1 MAPEPRHLRIG
12 VDVGGTNTD
21 GVVLDPSQASEPDKG
36 IIAWHKSPTTTNPS
50 EGINNAIVTMFEST
64 QIDPSEIASVTIGT
78 THFVNALIERDAAR
92 LAPVAVIRLTSQ
104 FSKHDP
110 PCLDWPQDLRDLIL
124 GYYALCKG
132 GLEVDGTLISDIDA
146 EEIKAQCAVVRE
158 KGVKNVVVNGIFSPI
173 DSIERQEER
182 AADIIRSE
190 IPGCTVTCSKDV
202 ANLGFQERE
211 NAAILNATVL
221 NFARRTI
228 KSFQEPMKRLGINCP
243 VFISHDEDLA

>member
-1 MAPEPRHLRIG
+1 MSSQPRHLRIG

-21 GVVLDPSQASEPDKG
+21 GVVLDPSRASEPDKG

-64 QIDPSEIASVTIGT
+64 KIDPSEIASVTIGT

-110 PCLDWPQDLRDLIL
+110 PCLDWPEDLRDLIL

-132 GLEVDGTLISDIDA
+132 GLEVDGTLIANIDT
-146 EEIKAQCAVVRE
+146 EEIKAQCAVIRE
-158 KGVKNVVVNGIFSPI
+158 KGIKNVVVNGIFSPI
-173 DSIERQEER
+173 DTIELQEER

-190 IPGCTVTCSKDV
+190 VPGCTVTCSKDV

-228 KSFQEPMKRLGINCP
+228 KSFREPMKMARHRLP
-243 VFISHDEDLA
+243 SLHLSK